1 MLTHTGPEEEF
12 LLNLT
17 TERTHSS
24 LAKVSTSPYSQNQSQ
39 SYHGGEMV
47 PRNHLASPYLPWVSP
62 QVCLQLA
69 ILEPLSLISSDGLNV
84 YAYSLD
90 CIQQH
95 SLTFVDEDETS
106 WLTVLKTP
114 GLCKLLD
121 KSEWMLPFWEIKS
134 NQMQKISLQIV
145 LLLRY
150 YSPNSNHPFE
160 LLIAEI

>member
-1 MLTHTGPEEEF
+1 M
-12 LLNLT
+12 
-17 TERTHSS
+17 S
-24 LAKVSTSPYSQNQSQ
+24 
-39 SYHGGEMV
+39 
-47 PRNHLASPYLPWVSP
+47 SP

-90 CIQQH
+90 SIQQH

-106 WLTVLKTP
+106 WLIFLKTP
-114 GLCKLLD
+114 RLCKLLD
-121 KSEWMLPFWEIKS
+121 KLEWMLPFWEIKS
-134 NQMQKISLQIV
+134 NQMQKKISLQIV

-160 LLIAEI
+160 FLITEI